1 MDLVLDFPPSTKPQ
15 SILAISLI
23 LCTLILLAYYM
34 SLICKLKFKQF
45 NVGMAAMLLVSCVSW
60 LCQSI
65 INLLIQDGKIRDSS
79 DKCGTWCI
87 AQTLLFTLFIMF

>member
-1 MDLVLDFPPSTKPQ
+1 
-15 SILAISLI
+15 
-23 LCTLILLAYYM
+23 
-34 SLICKLKFKQF
+34 
-45 NVGMAAMLLVSCVSW
+45 MAAMLLVSCVSW